1 MCGES
6 VNALCRMGHFCL
18 LAGNGLHSITIIKI
32 LIWGQVLPSGTSLI
46 SGGVEHIY
54 LIEEFGH

>member
-1 MCGES
+1 MHGKS
-6 VNALCRMGHFCL
+6 VNSLCGMGHFCL
-18 LAGNGLHSITIIKI
+18 LAGKGLHNITIIKI

-46 SGGVEHIY
+46 SVGVVHIY